1 MLQSI
6 LKIRQTQIQPM
17 ARLIWGIGQYAQSNN
32 AVSPFQW
39 SAQIDITIFETEK
52 SHYKSGKFIG
62 ISLLYG
68 KLAIV
73 IVIQC
78 DSA

>member
-52 SHYKSGKFIG
+52 SHYKS
-62 ISLLYG
+62 
-68 KLAIV
+68 V
-73 IVIQC
+73 
-78 DSA
+78 

>member
-1 MLQSI
+1 
-6 LKIRQTQIQPM
+6 M
-17 ARLIWGIGQYAQSNN
+17 ARLIWGIGQYVQSNN
-32 AVSPFQW
+32 DINPFQW
-39 SAQIDITIFETEK
+39 SAQIGITIFETEK

-78 DSA
+78 SSA